1 MRQRSEQVQADRIHW
16 RNLIAAFAAVC
27 VFSFSLGEIFPL
39 LSLNM
44 QKQGFSQGTIG
55 FNAAMAPIGILIAGL
70 IVPKLAHLIGAK
82 VLATIMAC
90 TAAVIFLAYP
100 TFPFIAPWFALRLM
114 QGICVATLFALSEA
128 WVVENAKGRWRSL
141 IVGIY
146 ATCISATF
154 GVGPAVIGWAG
165 IDGYLPFAIGA
176 AILICAAIPISF
188 VRNERHGDGHP
199 HVSIWQFAPKA
210 PFLLLAICVHAILD
224 GGLLSFLPVYG
235 VRMGMD
241 VETAAMTITALAVG
255 NVFFQIPL
263 GWVAGRT
270 SKTGTMIGCFVAVI
284 LLLSL
289 MPFAIQSRFIW
300 PLIVVL
306 GAAGF
311 GIYTV
316 GLSQLGD
323 RFSGPDLVAG
333 TSAFAAVWGLGALI
347 GSVICGQAMDI
358 FGPNGF
364 PGILIVVFVSYLVG
378 RFIRYL
384 RAGARLAATR

>member
-1 MRQRSEQVQADRIHW
+1 MQQRSEQIHW
-16 RNLIAAFAAVC
+16 RNLIAAFSAVC

-44 QKQGFSQGTIG
+44 QKLGFSQATIG

-82 VLATIMAC
+82 ALATIMAC
-90 TAAVIFLAYP
+90 IAAVIFLAYP
-100 TFPFIAPWFALRLM
+100 TFPSLVPWFILRLS

-141 IVGIY
+141 IIGIY

-176 AILICAAIPISF
+176 AILLCAAIPISF
-188 VRNERHGDGHP
+188 VKVERHGEVQP
-199 HVSIWQFAPKA
+199 HVSILQFAPKA
-210 PFLLLAICVHAILD
+210 PFLLLAIGVHAILD
-224 GGLLSFLPVYG
+224 GGVLSFLPVYG
-235 VRMGMD
+235 VRMGMGI
-241 VETAAMTITALAVG
+241 ETAAVTLTALALG

-263 GWVAGRT
+263 SWVVGRT
-270 SKTGTMIGCFVAVI
+270 SKAGAMIGCFVTVI
-284 LLLSL
+284 LVLSL
-289 MPFAIQSRFIW
+289 VPFAIHTRFIW

-316 GLSQLGD
+316 GLSELGD
-323 RFSGPDLVAG
+323 RFTGPDLVAG
-333 TSAFAAVWGLGALI
+333 TSAFASVWGLGALI
-347 GSVICGQAMDI
+347 GSVICGEAMDI
-358 FGPNGF
+358 FGPNGL
-364 PGILIVVFVSYLVG
+364 PGILIAVFVSYLAG
-378 RFIRYL
+378 RFIRYQ
-384 RAGARLAATR
+384 RSGTRSASSR

>member
-1 MRQRSEQVQADRIHW
+1 MQQRSERIHW
-16 RNLIAAFAAVC
+16 RNLIAAFSAVC

-44 QKQGFSQGTIG
+44 HKLGFSQGTIG
-55 FNAAMAPIGILIAGL
+55 FNAAMAPIGILLAGL

-82 VLATIMAC
+82 ALATIMAC
-90 TAAVIFLAYP
+90 GAAAIFIAYP
-100 TFPFIAPWFALRLM
+100 TFPSLLPWFALRLS

-141 IVGIY
+141 IIGIY

-176 AILICAAIPISF
+176 TILLCAAVPISF
-188 VRNERHGDGHP
+188 VRSARHDDTQP
-199 HVSIWQFAPKA
+199 HVSILQFAPKA

-224 GGLLSFLPVYG
+224 GGVLSFLPVYG
-235 VRMGMD
+235 VRMGMSI
-241 VETAAMTITALAVG
+241 ETAALTLTALALG

-270 SKTGTMIGCFVAVI
+270 SKAGVMIGCFVTVI
-284 LLLSL
+284 LVLSL
-289 MPFAIQSRFIW
+289 IPFLIHTRFVW
-300 PLIVVL
+300 PAIVVL

-316 GLSQLGD
+316 GLSELGD
-323 RFSGPDLVAG
+323 RFTGPDLVAG
-333 TSAFAAVWGLGALI
+333 TSAFASVWGLGALI
-347 GSVICGQAMDI
+347 GSVICGEAMDL

-364 PGILIVVFVSYLVG
+364 PAVLIVVFVGYLIG
-378 RFIRYL
+378 RFL
-384 RAGARLAATR
+384 RRKRG

>member
-1 MRQRSEQVQADRIHW
+1 MQRRSERIHW
-16 RNLIAAFAAVC
+16 RNLIAAFSAVC

-44 QKQGFSQGTIG
+44 QKLGFSQGTIG
-55 FNAAMAPIGILIAGL
+55 FNAAMAPIGILLAGL

-82 VLATIMAC
+82 ALAIIMAFG
-90 TAAVIFLAYP
+90 AAVIFVAYP
-100 TFPFIAPWFALRLM
+100 TFPSLLPWFALRLS

-141 IVGIY
+141 IIGIY

-176 AILICAAIPISF
+176 TILLCAAVPISF
-188 VRNERHGDGHP
+188 VQSARHDDTQP
-199 HVSIWQFAPKA
+199 HVSILQFAPKA
-210 PFLLLAICVHAILD
+210 PFLLLAICVHAVLD
-224 GGLLSFLPVYG
+224 GGVLSFLPVYG
-235 VRMGMD
+235 VRMGMSI
-241 VETAAMTITALAVG
+241 ETAAMTLTALALG

-263 GWVAGRT
+263 GWIAGRT
-270 SKTGTMIGCFVAVI
+270 SKAGAMIGCFVTVI
-284 LLLSL
+284 LVLSL
-289 MPFAIQSRFIW
+289 IPFLIHTSFIW
-300 PLIVVL
+300 PAIVVL

-316 GLSQLGD
+316 GLSELGD
-323 RFSGPDLVAG
+323 RFTGPDLVAG
-333 TSAFAAVWGLGALI
+333 TSAFASVWGLGALI
-347 GSVICGQAMDI
+347 GSVICGEAMDI

-364 PGILIVVFVSYLVG
+364 PAILIVVFVSYLVG
-378 RFIRYL
+378 RFIR
-384 RAGARLAATR
+384 RQRSGARFASSR

>member
-1 MRQRSEQVQADRIHW
+1 MQQRSERIQSDQIHW

-44 QKQGFSQGTIG
+44 QKLGFSQGTIG

-82 VLATIMAC
+82 ILAVC
-90 TAAVIFLAYP
+90 TACGAAAIFIAYP
-100 TFPFIAPWFALRLM
+100 TFPALVPWFALRLM

-141 IVGIY
+141 LIGIY

-176 AILICAAIPISF
+176 AILVCAAVPISC
-188 VRNERHGDGHP
+188 VSVERRGEAEA
-199 HVSIWQFAPKA
+199 HVSILQFAPKA
-210 PFLLLAICVHAILD
+210 PFLLLAIFVHAILD
-224 GGLLSFLPVYG
+224 GGVLSFLPVYG
-235 VRMGMD
+235 VRMGMS
-241 VETAAMTITALAVG
+241 VETAAVTLTALALG

-270 SKTGTMIGCFVAVI
+270 SKSGTMIGCFVTVI
-284 LLLSL
+284 LVLALFPL
-289 MPFAIQSRFIW
+289 FIETRLIW

-323 RFSGPDLVAG
+323 RFTGPDLVAG
-333 TSAFAAVWGLGALI
+333 TSAFASVWGLGALV
-347 GSVICGQAMDI
+347 GSVICGEAMDI

-364 PGILIVVFVSYLVG
+364 PAILIVVFAGYLAG
-378 RFIRYL
+378 RFLGRK
-384 RAGARLAATR
+384 RGAERVAQSR